1 MLGVHKPVWL
11 QAADIQLFS
20 YVLLNYFLEFSIT
33 HLEGQK
39 KKSAGN
45 LQAIPIANGG
55 KLAKFPTH
63 SCHTTCEDTDVL
75 LMTNSSSFSR
85 KIAHKHYR

>member
-1 MLGVHKPVWL
+1 MC
-11 QAADIQLFS
+11 
-20 YVLLNYFLEFSIT
+20 FLTISWNFQSLT
-33 HLEGQK
+33 WKDKK